1 MLKKCQEDFRYPSIV
16 LYFFKRTF
24 LKYSDCSKT
33 YPKFDTLKCFK
44 GASTKVLVKLVL
56 CRSLER
62 KAGFFLLVLG
72 VVSSTEGALNWT
84 PTFLV
89 VVFLLLDFNCWNSLM
104 LRDLYFG
111 VVLGKRM
118 LLVVEV
124 WIRLAPLLEKL
135 GLLEENDRGEGPVND
150 DDDNGEGPVHGS
162 LEPLMYQP
170 PSLDW
175 VKEILQSVRSM
186 RTCWSCSSSNKLHL
200 WCSPVQ
206 KSEE

>member
-1 MLKKCQEDFRYPSIV
+1 MISSYISTDVNPGDNQMLKKCQEDFRYPSIV

-44 GASTKVLVKLVL
+44 GASTKVVVKLVL
-56 CRSLER
+56 CRSLKR
-62 KAGFFLLVLG
+62 KAGFLFLVLLG

-124 WIRLAPLLEKL
+124 
-135 GLLEENDRGEGPVND
+135 
-150 DDDNGEGPVHGS
+150 
-162 LEPLMYQP
+162 
-170 PSLDW
+170 
-175 VKEILQSVRSM
+175 
-186 RTCWSCSSSNKLHL
+186 
-200 WCSPVQ
+200 
-206 KSEE
+206 

>member
-1 MLKKCQEDFRYPSIV
+1 M
-16 LYFFKRTF
+16 
-24 LKYSDCSKT
+24 
-33 YPKFDTLKCFK
+33 
-44 GASTKVLVKLVL
+44 
-56 CRSLER
+56 ER

-124 WIRLAPLLEKL
+124 
-135 GLLEENDRGEGPVND
+135 
-150 DDDNGEGPVHGS
+150 
-162 LEPLMYQP
+162 
-170 PSLDW
+170 
-175 VKEILQSVRSM
+175 
-186 RTCWSCSSSNKLHL
+186 
-200 WCSPVQ
+200 
-206 KSEE
+206 

>member
-1 MLKKCQEDFRYPSIV
+1 MISSYISTDVNPGDNQMLKKCQEDFRYPSIV

-89 VVFLLLDFNCWNSLM
+89 VVFLLLLVDFNRWNSLA

-124 WIRLAPLLEKL
+124 
-135 GLLEENDRGEGPVND
+135 
-150 DDDNGEGPVHGS
+150 
-162 LEPLMYQP
+162 
-170 PSLDW
+170 
-175 VKEILQSVRSM
+175 
-186 RTCWSCSSSNKLHL
+186 
-200 WCSPVQ
+200 
-206 KSEE
+206 